1 MKILSLRLKNL
12 NSLKGEWKID
22 FTAEPF
28 ASNGLFAIT
37 GPTGAGK
44 TTLLD
49 AICLALYHETP
60 RLSSVS
66 QSQNDLMTR
75 DTAECLA
82 EVEFEVKGIA
92 YRAF

>member
-37 GPTGAGK
+37 GATGAGK

-60 RLSSVS
+60 RLQKSPGTKRP
-66 QSQNDLMTR
+66 DDPR
-75 DTAECLA
+75 
-82 EVEFEVKGIA
+82 
-92 YRAF
+92 YRRVPGRGGV